1 MAINYKKNLN
11 LRRIASDPKKLILVL
26 IFIAL
31 VIFVENYFA
40 RVPSFE
46 TRVVRVIDGDTIE
59 IDKNKERIRLYGIDA
74 PELKQSFGKKSKQAL
89 EALIAGKNIKIISK
103 GKDKYDRILAV
114 VEFKGKDINK
124 LMVSWGYAWANS
136 YYSDLYLEEQ
146 NNAKAKK
153 IGLWKEDKPIE
164 PYKWRKQ
171 NMLNQG
177 R

>member
-1 MAINYKKNLN
+1 MTINYKKYLN
-11 LRRIASDPKKLILVL
+11 LRKIASDPKRLILVL
-26 IFIAL
+26 VFVAL
-31 VIFVENYFA
+31 VIFIENYFA

-46 TRVVRVIDGDTIE
+46 ANVVRVIDGDTIE

-74 PELKQSFGKKSKQAL
+74 PELKQSFGEKSKQAL
-89 EALIAGKNIKIISK
+89 ETLIAEKHIQIIPK

-146 NNAKAKK
+146 NNAKANKM
-153 IGLWKEDKPIE
+153 GLWKEDKPIE

-171 NMLNQG
+171 Q
-177 R
+177 RR